1 MKEKFMTMYTINVLY
16 TINNDDGSAIRVFH
30 REEDHTTVLE
40 FYEDSN
46 DVDQAMHGDIV
57 LHLNVIDLENLIK
70 ALKKVKK
77 DYDDKEKEL
86 FMNSD

>member
-1 MKEKFMTMYTINVLY
+1 MKEKFMTMYTTNMLY

-40 FYEDSN
+40 FYEDQE
-46 DVDQAMHGDIV
+46 DVDYAMHGDIV
-57 LHLNVIDLENLIK
+57 LQLSPTDLEYLLK

>member
-1 MKEKFMTMYTINVLY
+1 MTMYTTNMLY

-30 REEDHTTVLE
+30 REEDHTTVIE
-40 FYEDSN
+40 FYEDQE
-46 DVDQAMHGDIV
+46 DVDYAMDGDIV
-57 LHLNVIDLENLIK
+57 LQLSPTDLEYLLK